1 MDKQKLLKL
10 YKQYISKD
18 EISHGLKY
26 SVFYL
31 GMMIEFYGN

>member
-18 EISHGLKY
+18 KISDGLNIAY
-26 SVFYL
+26 F
-31 GMMIEFYGN
+31 I